1 MASVCAC
8 AQPTDPS
15 PSSSGSAAVQSRW
28 LYTVS
33 PDHNAIAVLDR
44 EEAEARLVS
53 IGARP
58 SHLALWQDNLLI
70 TLQSEGALEVVSTPE
85 LQTIA
90 RIDVG
95 AEPAGVI
102 VDPRARRAYVAVSLQ
117 DEVVEINLDEF
128 TVSRRIAVG
137 VQPRWLALH
146 PDGHRL
152 YVTSAMGGLLTS
164 IELESGL
171 ATKVDLPGMPGQ
183 ETNFRTATIDTFVF
197 ERRFTGDL
205 EVSPDGEAIYAP
217 ALFVN
222 TNSAIKTSTSS
233 ADRGYQNRFIPAIVK
248 VPLDTRGDPL
258 PSRTLPLPLLNLPMA
273 GLTGNH
279 FSLTAGYP
287 VSARISK
294 EGDFLIAAMAGQ
306 NGAAIV
312 RLGTANN
319 TVGVNASGLSAPGG
333 PAAGLAIPAA
343 RPGLT
348 STLNNGTLEALFLK
362 TDAGPR
368 GLAIDSQGDIY
379 VTSRFD
385 RTISKVNAASI
396 RAVFAGDRFAF
407 RALEF
412 LEAVRYGAPALGEL
426 EARGQRLFFGMNNG
440 TTSGPT
446 ANVAC
451 ASCHFEGRND
461 GLTWNFDQRGPRQTP
476 SLAGAISMTAPFGW
490 EGAEPTVASEALA
503 TSHDRM
509 DGALS
514 PADAAAIE
522 AFLDQTPEVSVPR
535 FDEEAKARGKALF
548 ERADVGCINCHNGPR
563 FTDNQAY
570 DLFGVEG
577 VVTRSLV
584 GLAASAPYLHDG
596 SAPTL
601 RALLDQLK
609 DGSMG
614 STESL
619 SEDQMADLELYLKS
633 L

>member
-33 PDHNAIAVLDR
+33 PDHNAVAVLDR
-44 EEAEARLVS
+44 EEATARLVPT
-53 IGARP
+53 GARP
-58 SHLALWQDNLLI
+58 SHLALWQNKLLV
-70 TLQSEGALEVVSTPE
+70 TLQSEGALEVLSTPE
-85 LQTIA
+85 LQSIA

-95 AEPAGVI
+95 AEPVGVV
-102 VDPRARRAYVAVSLQ
+102 VDPHTKRAYVAVSLQ
-117 DEVVEINLDEF
+117 NEVVEINLNEF
-128 TVSRRIAVG
+128 TVSRRFTVEQ
-137 VQPRWLALH
+137 QPRWLALH
-146 PDGHRL
+146 PEGHHL
-152 YVTSAMGGLLTS
+152 YVTSVMGGLLTS
-164 IELESGL
+164 IELESGH
-171 ATKVDLPGMPGQ
+171 ATKVDLPGLPGQ
-183 ETNFRTATIDTFVF
+183 ESNFQSATIDTFIF

-222 TNSAIKTSTSS
+222 TNSAIKTSTSPIE
-233 ADRGYQNRFIPAIVK
+233 RGYQNRFLPSIVK
-248 VPLDTRGDPL
+248 VPLDTQGDPL
-258 PSRTLPLPLLNLPMA
+258 PSRTVPLPLVNLPIA
-273 GLTGNH
+273 GLSSNR
-279 FSLTAGYP
+279 FASTAGYP
-287 VSARISK
+287 VSARISR
-294 EGDFLIAAMAGQ
+294 EGDFLIAAMAGE
-306 NGAAIV
+306 NGVVAI
-312 RLGTANN
+312 RLGAPNSA
-319 TVGVNASGLSAPGG
+319 VGVQASGLSAPSAGSGG
-333 PAAGLAIPAA
+333 LQIPAT
-343 RPGLT
+343 RPGLS
-348 STLNNGTLEALFLK
+348 STLINGSIPALFLK

-368 GLAIDSQGDIY
+368 GLAISSLGEIL

-385 RTISKVNAASI
+385 RTISKVDAASI
-396 RAVFAGDRFAF
+396 RAIFDGESFAF
-407 RALEF
+407 RELE
-412 LEAVRYGAPALGEL
+412 LREAVRYGAAALGEL

-440 TTSGPT
+440 TTSGPA

-476 SLAGAISMTAPFGW
+476 SLAGAISLTAPFGW
-490 EGAEPTVASEALA
+490 EGAQPTVASEALA

-509 DGALS
+509 GGALS

-619 SEDQMADLELYLKS
+619 SEDQMADLELYLRS